1 MAEIARRWFE
11 QGVPAPTRE
20 RVQSHLRYVFIQVE
34 NLFFFIIILSSVV
47 EVWIPHIY
55 AIQWV

>member
-55 AIQWV
+55 AIQ